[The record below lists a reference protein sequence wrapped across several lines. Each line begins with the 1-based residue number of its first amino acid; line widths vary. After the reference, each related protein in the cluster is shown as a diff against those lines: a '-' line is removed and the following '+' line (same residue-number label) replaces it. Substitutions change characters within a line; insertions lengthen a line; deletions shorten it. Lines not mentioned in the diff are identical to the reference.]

1 MNPPHELRCSLET
14 RSWFSVVLAYQ
25 ACERQY
31 ARLLAGF
38 GLTIAQFEVL
48 GAIEELAD
56 QATPAQIAQRLL
68 VTKGNITGL
77 LKRLAEQGLVHLQ
90 PNPRDGR
97 SFLCRLPPDALSR
110 VQQARIAS
118 KAFIACQLAPFSDAQ
133 LTATEMQMHVMR
145 KHLEQID
152 TNQLVAQARGDQ
164 DVHAA

>member
-1 MNPPHELRCSLET
+1 MDLIPDARGNLET

-48 GAIEELAD
+48 GAIDELGER
-56 QATPAQIAQRLL
+56 ATPALIAQRLL

-77 LKRLAEQGLVHLQ
+77 LKRLAEHGLVQLG

-97 SFLCRLPPDALSR
+97 SQLCRLASDALPR
-110 VQQARIAS
+110 VQRAREAS
-118 KAFIACQLAPFSDAQ
+118 KAFIACQLAPFSEAQ
-133 LTATEMQMHVMR
+133 LIATETQMHVMR

-152 TNQLVAQARGDQ
+152 TDQLVAQTLGDRH
-164 DVHAA
+164 VHAT